1 MEHHEETS
9 EWPSQM
15 PPGSTGEKQG
25 GLSISAVFFCSAEAT
40 LMHMI
45 SSGGAYQEERGP
57 AGRTLCADQKRGRGA
72 GSLPVRGHHTITR
85 EEVQPGLGQASEN
98 AERLR
103 ARP

>member
-25 GLSISAVFFCSAEAT
+25 WLSISAVFFCSAEAT

-45 SSGGAYQEERGP
+45 SQAEVHTKKRGDLQGGLCVQIRRGGGVQAAYQLEDI
-57 AGRTLCADQKRGRGA
+57 TL
-72 GSLPVRGHHTITR
+72 
-85 EEVQPGLGQASEN
+85 
-98 AERLR
+98 
-103 ARP
+103 